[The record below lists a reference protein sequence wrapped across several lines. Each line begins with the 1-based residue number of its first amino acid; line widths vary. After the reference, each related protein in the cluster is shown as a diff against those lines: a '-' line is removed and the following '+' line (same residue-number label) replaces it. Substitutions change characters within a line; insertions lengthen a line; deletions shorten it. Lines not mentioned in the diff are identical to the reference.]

1 MSKAFD
7 YYVKTKKENEKLS
20 QDLKKNISQISYLR
34 LAAFVIGLF
43 VSVYTYAIEQQV
55 ISAVVTLLWIGLFIY
70 LVKLHEKAIQRKNFT
85 DALVKI
91 NERAID
97 RIEDNWNKF
106 QDNGEEF
113 GQEEHP
119 YSGDLDIVG
128 HNSLFQWI
136 NSSATYFGRLRL
148 KDYLLKPLKSK
159 DQIKERQEAVK
170 ELAKEIEIR
179 QRVNAEAMLIS
190 GQSTNPEDLIKWAE
204 RPQKEGGSLAEKL
217 ITNLLTLAFFTI
229 IFLAIFTET
238 VTYKAFLAVTA
249 LNLAVLYLGN
259 KKGGP
264 ILDTIHQYKT
274 GIRTYENIIRA
285 IEEGNFSS
293 QSLKKIQRKLYTKE
307 NKKASELISELK
319 AISNLISDRRNM
331 AYIII
336 NIAFMWDFRCI
347 TMLSKW
353 KSKNGKY
360 LKSWLEVIG
369 EFEALSSFANIAFEN
384 ESWCFP
390 DLHEEGMILKAENLG
405 HPLLGQRRVC
415 NNITIKDKGSVLLIT
430 GSNMSGK
437 STFLRTVGINLVM
450 SYCGAPVCA
459 SSFTASIMNVYS
471 CMRVSD
477 NLEKSISSFYAEIL
491 RIKMI
496 VNASKGNNKIF
507 FLLDEIFK
515 GTNSIDRHL
524 GASMLIKQL
533 SKSGASGMV
542 STHDLELGD
551 LEKEMAKL
559 SNYHFQEHYE
569 NGDLRFDYKLRRG
582 ISTTRNA
589 MHIIKMAGIEV
600 E

>member
-1 MSKAFD
+1 
-7 YYVKTKKENEKLS
+7 
-20 QDLKKNISQISYLR
+20 
-34 LAAFVIGLF
+34 
-43 VSVYTYAIEQQV
+43 
-55 ISAVVTLLWIGLFIY
+55 
-70 LVKLHEKAIQRKNFT
+70 
-85 DALVKI
+85 
-91 NERAID
+91 
-97 RIEDNWNKF
+97 
-106 QDNGEEF
+106 
-113 GQEEHP
+113 
-119 YSGDLDIVG
+119 
-128 HNSLFQWI
+128 
-136 NSSATYFGRLRL
+136 
-148 KDYLLKPLKSK
+148 
-159 DQIKERQEAVK
+159 
-170 ELAKEIEIR
+170 
-179 QRVNAEAMLIS
+179 
-190 GQSTNPEDLIKWAE
+190 
-204 RPQKEGGSLAEKL
+204 
-217 ITNLLTLAFFTI
+217 
-229 IFLAIFTET
+229 
-238 VTYKAFLAVTA
+238 
-249 LNLAVLYLGN
+249 
-259 KKGGP
+259 
-264 ILDTIHQYKT
+264 
-274 GIRTYENIIRA
+274 
-285 IEEGNFSS
+285 
-293 QSLKKIQRKLYTKE
+293 
-307 NKKASELISELK
+307 
-319 AISNLISDRRNM
+319 M

-496 VNASKGNNKIF
+496 VNASKGNNEIF

-582 ISTTRNA
+582 ISINRNA
-589 MHIIKMAGIEV
+589 MHIIKMAV
-600 E
+600 

>member
-20 QDLKKNISQISYLR
+20 QDLKKNISQISYFR

>member
-128 HNSLFQWI
+128 HNSFFQWI

>member
-20 QDLKKNISQISYLR
+20 QDLKKNISQISYFR

-285 IEEGNFSS
+285 IVEGNFSS

>member
-7 YYVKTKKENEKLS
+7 YCVKTKKENEKLS

>member
-20 QDLKKNISQISYLR
+20 QDLKKNISQISYFR

-85 DALVKI
+85 DTLVKI

-128 HNSLFQWI
+128 HNSFFQWI

>member
-70 LVKLHEKAIQRKNFT
+70 LVKLHDKAIQRKNFT

>member
-7 YYVKTKKENEKLS
+7 YCVKTKKENEKLS
-20 QDLKKNISQISYLR
+20 QDLKKNISQISYFR

>member
-20 QDLKKNISQISYLR
+20 QDLKKNISQISYFR

-70 LVKLHEKAIQRKNFT
+70 LVKLHDKAIQRKNFT

>member
-20 QDLKKNISQISYLR
+20 QDLKKNISQISYFR

-70 LVKLHEKAIQRKNFT
+70 LVKLHDKAIQRKNFT

-285 IEEGNFSS
+285 IEEGNLSS

>member
-43 VSVYTYAIEQQV
+43 VSVYTYAIQQQV

>member
-20 QDLKKNISQISYLR
+20 QDLKKNISQISYFR

-85 DALVKI
+85 DTLVKI